1 MSPSLAPRCSQVFL
15 TFSSV
20 GLSLSSASM
29 LTATSEFHKCVVN
42 HNLKLVVFFY
52 VHLTLLVVFVFDTRT
67 RLKAKNLMYIKQI
80 LFVIE
85 RLVQV
90 LGGECFLRI
99 NTTGGVNWQDVKT
112 ELCSFCFFF

>member
-29 LTATSEFHKCVVN
+29 LTATSEFHKCGVN

-85 RLVQV
+85 RLVHV
-90 LGGECFLRI
+90 LGGECFLLI
-99 NTTGGVNWQDVKT
+99 NSTGGKLARCEN
-112 ELCSFCFFF
+112 